1 MATPFQ
7 STVQTQNGSES
18 LQIDHNC
25 PTFVLGA
32 NGSGK
37 SSLLQ
42 FLATQNSGRYRRIS
56 AHRQTWMHSGAT
68 SISAQQLL
76 SSQSNISSMD
86 SRQDSRWMDH
96 YADVRPNLALFN
108 LIDSENVRA
117 REIANL
123 LDIENVDGAMTRSND
138 KSPLRKINSLLRG
151 ANFSVQLSI
160 KPGGNVEA
168 INTTGS
174 SYSVAELS
182 DGERNAM
189 LLAIEVLTAPT
200 DTLLLVDEPERHLH
214 RSIISPLLNSLFDLR
229 PDCAFVV
236 STHDIDLCQDNASKR
251 VVLLRGCQ
259 YQSQTIVSW
268 DLDVVD
274 SSDTVPDLIKRVL
287 IGARKKVLFVEGED
301 SSLDLAI
308 YRLIFPN
315 VSVIAKGSCR
325 NVEQSVAGLRGIPS
339 VHWVKAWGL
348 IDNDRRTP
356 AEIEKLKN
364 SGIFALACFSVESL
378 YYHPETQKRVSER
391 QSAVLGTK
399 SSDLLLGAQL
409 HAIEAIKPHVQRLAI
424 RVAER
429 ETREKLLSLFPK
441 PANFANVG
449 TFSINLDLAA
459 AIQIEVDRL
468 NAALENGDLQ
478 FAIAN
483 FPVRETPA
491 LDAIAKSLKF
501 LDRQTYE
508 KAVIQLYL
516 DDASALTWIRSLF
529 GGLINSFESE

>member
-1 MATPFQ
+1 MSTPFQ
-7 STVQTQNGSES
+7 STVQTQTGSAS
-18 LQIDHNC
+18 LQIGVDC

-42 FLATQNSGRYRRIS
+42 SLTLQNPGRCRRIS

-68 SISAQQLL
+68 SLSAQQQQ
-76 SSQSNISSMD
+76 SSQNNINNMD
-86 SRQDSRWMDH
+86 SRQESRWLDH
-96 YADVRPNLALFN
+96 YADLRPNLALFN
-108 LIDSENVRA
+108 LIDSENIRA

-123 LDIENVDGAMTRSND
+123 LGNGNHARAKALASN
-138 KSPLRKINSLLRG
+138 KSPVRKINELLRS
-151 ANFSVQLSI
+151 ANLAVQLSI

-168 INTTGS
+168 IHASGA

-200 DTLLLVDEPERHLH
+200 DTLLLIDEPERHLH
-214 RSIISPLLNSLFDLR
+214 RSIISPLLNSLFNLR
-229 PDCAFVV
+229 PDCAFAV

-251 VVLLRGCQ
+251 IILLRGCQ
-259 YQSQTIVSW
+259 YQSQTISSW

-274 SSDTVPDLIKRVL
+274 GSDTVPDPIKRDL
-287 IGARKKVLFVEGED
+287 FGARRKVLFVEGED

-325 NVEQSVAGLRGIPS
+325 NVEQSVVGLRGIPS

-356 AEIEKLKN
+356 AEIEKLQN

-391 QSAVLGTK
+391 QSAVLGIK
-399 SSDLLLGAQL
+399 SSDLLSEARTR
-409 HAIEAIKPHVQRLAI
+409 AVEAIRPHVC
-424 RVAER
+424 
-429 ETREKLLSLFPK
+429 
-441 PANFANVG
+441 
-449 TFSINLDLAA
+449 
-459 AIQIEVDRL
+459 
-468 NAALENGDLQ
+468 
-478 FAIAN
+478 
-483 FPVRETPA
+483 
-491 LDAIAKSLKF
+491 
-501 LDRQTYE
+501 
-508 KAVIQLYL
+508 
-516 DDASALTWIRSLF
+516 
-529 GGLINSFESE
+529 